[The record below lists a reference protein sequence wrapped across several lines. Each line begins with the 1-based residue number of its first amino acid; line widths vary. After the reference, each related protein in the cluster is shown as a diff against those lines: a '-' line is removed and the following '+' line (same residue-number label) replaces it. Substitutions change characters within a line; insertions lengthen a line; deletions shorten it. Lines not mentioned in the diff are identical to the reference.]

1 MRGFILTPTYRLA
14 SGVPEVHLY
23 GVLESGEPCLLIDDR
38 TRPHFFVR
46 ERALAQ
52 LKAVAAGLRV
62 ERGTGL
68 RALNGE
74 PVATVRVA
82 VPGDVPPLRR
92 KLEDLG
98 IECLEADVRF
108 AYRYLI
114 DRGIRGAFEVEGEYE
129 VRPRLGRVYRD
140 PEVRPAR
147 WAPPLKI
154 LSVDIETSLKG
165 EQLYSIALHMHDFD
179 RVIIVHDGAVAG
191 AEPVPSEKAAIRRFL
206 ECLDALDPDV
216 ITGWNVVD
224 FDLAFLARVARRHGL
239 RFRIGRSDD
248 DFDLRKDASFT
259 RESRAVVFG
268 RQVLDGLSLMR
279 GAFIRLDDYKL
290 ETAAQ
295 AFLGKGK
302 LIAGDRRYAEIEAL
316 YRNDP
321 QGLVEYNLHD
331 ARLVLELLD
340 RTGLVELA
348 VERSLLTGMQLD
360 RVSAAIASVDS
371 LYLNALRRRG
381 VVAPSVGA
389 SQQAAEITGGYVMES
404 KPGLYHNVL
413 VFDFKSLYPSIIR
426 TFNID
431 PLTYVA
437 HQVPDLAGSVD
448 GREPHPSRR
457 SQNPSTRRFAPAQEG
472 PPQGERKLSF
482 ENNNRTARPEEPP
495 SPSGVSKPV
504 LSAVEGGACW
514 RKLTVSIKE
523 GLGDAGAPVV
533 RAPNGACFRRDI
545 AGIIPELLTNLATE
559 REQAKRAGDAV
570 KANAI
575 KILMNSFYG
584 VLGAGASRLFSPAVA
599 NAVTH
604 FGQYLIRRAAACAA
618 SKGYEVLYGDTD
630 SLFVDPHEAD
640 ADGAFTIGER
650 LRVEIGAAVAETVRT
665 EFGCESFLELEFEKL
680 YRRFFLPEIRG
691 GKVGSKKRYAGLLI
705 EDASER
711 IEFVGLESVR
721 RDWSEVS
728 KRFQRELL
736 QRVFHDQPVQEF
748 IRDFIADLRAGRFD
762 DQLTYKK
769 AIRKELA
776 AYTKTTP
783 PHVKAARKQ
792 RGATGRIIAYV
803 MTLQGPEP
811 LGELTAPPDYAHYI
825 EHQIAPI
832 ADAVLRFL
840 GTDFESIVQT
850 RKQLALF

>member
-14 SGVPEVHLY
+14 RGVPEVQLY

-46 ERALAQ
+46 QGDVARLRTAVPNLA
-52 LKAVAAGLRV
+52 VEPGVLR
-62 ERGTGL
+62 TL
-68 RALNGE
+68 DGE
-74 PVATVRVA
+74 PAATVYVA

-92 KLEDLG
+92 KLEEIG

-114 DRGIRGAFEVEGEYE
+114 DHGIRGAFEVDGAHEIL
-129 VRPRLGRVYRD
+129 PRLGCVYRN
-140 PEVRPAR
+140 PALRPAR
-147 WAPPLKI
+147 WAPQLKI
-154 LSVDIETSLKG
+154 LSIDIETSLQG
-165 EQLYSIALHMHDFD
+165 DHLYSIALHTRAFD
-179 RVIIVHDGAVAG
+179 RVIIVHDGALDC
-191 AEPVPSEKAAIRRFL
+191 AEAVPSEKAAVRRFL
-206 ECLDALDPDV
+206 EYLDALDPDV

-224 FDLAFLARVARRHGL
+224 FDLALLARVARRHGL

-302 LIAGDRRYAEIEAL
+302 LIAGDGRHAEIEAL
-316 YRNDP
+316 YGNDP
-321 QGLVEYNLHD
+321 QGLAEYNLHD
-331 ARLVLELLD
+331 ARLVLDLLD

-348 VERSLLTGMQLD
+348 IERSLLTGMQLD

-389 SQQAAEITGGYVMES
+389 SERAAEITGGYVMES

-437 HQVPDLAGSVD
+437 DQVPLL
-448 GREPHPSRR
+448 
-457 SQNPSTRRFAPAQEG
+457 TTEG
-472 PPQGERKLSF
+472 PGEVEKV
-482 ENNNRTARPEEPP
+482 
-495 SPSGVSKPV
+495 SGEA
-504 LSAVEGGACW
+504 AV
-514 RKLTVSIKE
+514 
-523 GLGDAGAPVV
+523 PVV
-533 RAPNGACFRRDI
+533 HAPNGACFRRDI
-545 AGIIPELLTNLATE
+545 AGIIPELLTSLATE
-559 REQAKRAGDAV
+559 REQARRAGDAV

-640 ADGAFTIGER
+640 VDRAFTIGEH
-650 LRVEIGAAVAETVRT
+650 LRAEIGAAVAETVRT
-665 EFGCESFLELEFEKL
+665 EFGCESFLELELEKL

-705 EDASER
+705 DNGSEE

-728 KRFQRELL
+728 KRFQRQLL

-748 IRDFIADLRAGRFD
+748 IRNFIADLRAGRFD

-769 AIRKELA
+769 AIRKELT

-792 RGATGRIIAYV
+792 SGASGRIIAYV

-850 RKQLALF
+850 KKQLALF